1 VFNAIGDTIYDILNV
16 TLTYHEIFH
25 LSGDTMTFNPEQKK
39 STSNKS
45 EQSEKKKGRTERS
58 SLSDTFQRPVLKTKE
73 ELRLLKTSI
82 ETISTGITIADIDGK
97 ILYTNPAEAMMHGY
111 TIEELV
117 GMNVSIFIPDN
128 GKKKQNPKEVS
139 AWKEWTREITEIR
152 KDRTVFPVQLKSIP
166 VKDPDGNPSC
176 IITISEDITLRKQAE
191 EVLRN
196 AHNELEQKVMERTQ
210 ELRESNRMLV
220 QELLGRQAVENRL
233 RLLGKFFEN
242 TNEAVLIT
250 DSRARII
257 EVNDAFSRITG
268 FEKEEVIG
276 RRPTVLRSYRNSRRA
291 HMQMWKSILLNG
303 DWQGEV
309 WDRRKNGEIYPVW
322 LSIGSV
328 RDDANSVSHY
338 VAIASDIS
346 AIKRTEERLD
356 HLAHHDNL
364 TNLPNRMLFSDR
376 LMQAVALARR
386 NKTMLAVMLLDLDRF
401 KEVNDTLGHRL
412 GDQLLV
418 EVSRRLKY
426 VVREADTIS
435 RLGGDEFAVIL
446 SDISDIEGAAQVAQH
461 FMHAVSEPFEIQGH
475 EIFITTSIGIT
486 IYPADSDDI
495 ETLLKNA
502 DTAMYYAKSRGKNNF
517 QFFTNEINRRIIEKL
532 FIASKLRHALEHKEF
547 QLYFQ
552 PQIEVE
558 TGCIVGMEALLRW
571 VNPELGDM
579 PPSKFIPIAEDTGL
593 IISIGEWVIQ
603 KACRQ
608 AKAWQEEGVPILN
621 LSINLSA
628 RQFHKQTIVET
639 ISRILQETGFDP
651 QHLELE
657 ITESVIMQ
665 DVDENIRTL
674 RRLKDLGLRLSIDDF
689 GTGYSSLNYLKRF
702 PIDVLKI
709 DRSFV
714 MDITSNSDNS
724 SVVSAIIALAHSL
737 NLKVIAEGVETAE
750 QFAFLKERGCNE
762 VQGYYFSKPI
772 QGHRVKDLFK
782 RELKPRRPRMSAH
795 KGKGKTLISERSG
808 GNS

>member
-1 VFNAIGDTIYDILNV
+1 MKDR
-16 TLTYHEIFH
+16 
-25 LSGDTMTFNPEQKK
+25 P
-39 STSNKS
+39 
-45 EQSEKKKGRTERS
+45 EKKQKSRKTPASLTREQEELTERLTS
-58 SLSDTFQRPVLKTKE
+58 PENRHGLFSQTKE

-97 ILYTNPAEAMMHGY
+97 ILYTNPAEAMIHGY
-111 TIEELV
+111 TVEELV
-117 GMNVSIFIPDN
+117 GMNVSIFSPDN
-128 GKKKQNPKEVS
+128 RQRKRNSKEIS
-139 AWKEWTREITEIR
+139 AWKEWTREVTEIR
-152 KDRTVFPVQLKSIP
+152 KDRTTFPVQLKSIP
-166 VKDPDGNPSC
+166 VKDPEGNPSC
-176 IITISEDITLRKQAE
+176 IITISEDITLRKLAE
-191 EVLRN
+191 EALRN
-196 AHNELEQKVMERTQ
+196 AHNELEQKVIERTR
-210 ELRESNRMLV
+210 ELRDSNRMLE
-220 QELLGRQAVENRL
+220 QELLERQAVQKRL

-242 TNEAVLIT
+242 TNEAVIIT
-250 DSRARII
+250 DSQARII
-257 EVNDAFSRITG
+257 EVNDAFTRITG
-268 FEKEEVIG
+268 FVKEEVIG
-276 RRPTVLRSYRNSRRA
+276 KRPTVLRSYHHSRRA
-291 HMQMWKSILLNG
+291 HMQIWKSILRRG
-303 DWQGEV
+303 SWQGEV

-322 LSIGSV
+322 LSIGPV

-346 AIKRTEERLD
+346 AIKKTEERLE
-356 HLAHHDNL
+356 HLAHHDSL

-376 LMQAVALARR
+376 LMQAAALARR
-386 NKTMLAVMLLDLDRF
+386 NKKMIAVMLLDLDRF

-426 VVREADTIS
+426 RIREADTIS

-446 SDISDIEGAAQVAQH
+446 SDFNDIEKAAQVAQN
-461 FMHAVSEPFEIQGH
+461 FMHAVAEPFEIEGH
-475 EIFITTSIGIT
+475 EIYITTSIGIT
-486 IYPADSDDI
+486 IYPADSDDM

-517 QFFTNEINRRIIEKL
+517 QFFTNEMNSRIIEKL
-532 FIASKLRHALEHKEF
+532 FIESKLRHALEHDEF

-552 PQIEVE
+552 PQVE
-558 TGCIVGMEALLRW
+558 AKTGCIVGMEALLRW
-571 VNPELGDM
+571 VNQELGDM

-593 IISIGEWVIQ
+593 IIPIGEWVIQ
-603 KACRQ
+603 EACRQ
-608 AKAWQEEGVPILN
+608 AKSWQEEGVPILN

-639 ISRILQETGFDP
+639 ISDILQKTGFDP
-651 QHLELE
+651 RHLELE

-665 DVDENIRTL
+665 DVDENIQTL

-714 MDITSNSDNS
+714 MDITSDPDDS

-750 QFAFLKERGCNE
+750 QLAFLKERGCNE
-762 VQGYYFSKPI
+762 VQGFYFSKPVPG
-772 QGHRVKDLFK
+772 QRVKELFK
-782 RELKPRRPRMSAH
+782 KEEKPGKPPIPRH
-795 KGKGKTLISERSG
+795 KGTG
-808 GNS
+808 GNPVSKNSSGF